1 MNWQS
6 GVSYIYFICWLSKS
20 TSDASLSKK
29 KEKRTGCGWLFS
41 LFCGLPL
48 EGCSHWEPYL
58 ADIPDSSAVKC
69 SDAKELGSSGDSH
82 PRLTGDFLLILLCQ
96 LPIIQWEQKPRNINT
111 DQEWQNL
118 SNSKVSLSSLPFTA
132 PLKAKEENS
141 SLISIM
147 LENILYAFYNSLNFW
162 FISEFWSSQLTMNLL
177 SMVLITHPWILWL
190 CVSIL
195 KLILQSTLP
204 IKRWL

>member
-6 GVSYIYFICWLSKS
+6 GVSYIYFICWFSKS
-20 TSDASLSKK
+20 TSDTTLSKK

-82 PRLTGDFLLILLCQ
+82 PRLTGDLLLT
-96 LPIIQWEQKPRNINT
+96 LPCHPPIVQWEQKPRNINT

-118 SNSKVSLSSLPFTA
+118 SNSKLSLSSLPFTPPPQSKRRKQLFDFHNA
-132 PLKAKEENS
+132 WKYFVCFL
-141 SLISIM
+141 
-147 LENILYAFYNSLNFW
+147 
-162 FISEFWSSQLTMNLL
+162 QLTEFL
-177 SMVLITHPWILWL
+177 VHKWIL
-190 CVSIL
+190 VISVNHEF
-195 KLILQSTLP
+195 T
-204 IKRWL
+204 